1 MYTVVWLNQWLVVM
15 FCSRFLRP
23 VLAALLVFAPLT
35 SQAQNM
41 GENAQ
46 LHTFATCAGR
56 LSAVVEYE
64 WLAQGAPSAEAQK
77 YHDDVIAL
85 VAAIISEDQSRSV
98 LQWRRSAKQ
107 AQFDLLL
114 RTETPNPDD
123 AAWAANRAR
132 QLTQECTALLL

>member
-1 MYTVVWLNQWLVVM
+1 
-15 FCSRFLRP
+15 
-23 VLAALLVFAPLT
+23 
-35 SQAQNM
+35 M
-41 GENAQ
+41 GGNVQ
-46 LHTFATCAGR
+46 LQTFATCAGR

-64 WLAQGAPSAEAQK
+64 WLAQGAASAEAQK

-85 VAAIISEDQSRSV
+85 VAAIISEEQSRSV